1 MSFTAFRI
9 AALSGALLLFA
20 AAPSLAA
27 PEQSG
32 LPLPRFVSLRADK
45 ANLRAGPGD
54 QYPIQ
59 WIYQRPGMPLEV
71 VAEYFNWRRVRDW
84 QGTEGW
90 MHASVLTGRRYAM
103 VIGDGRTVR
112 SKPDA
117 AAPAMATVEPQVIAR
132 IRQCRAASPWCEVE
146 IKGIRGWLQRSSL
159 WGVYPDEVID

>member
-1 MSFTAFRI
+1 MVFTASRM
-9 AALSGALLLFA
+9 AALGMVLLLLA
-20 AAPSLAA
+20 TAPSRAA

-54 QYPIQ
+54 QYPIR
-59 WIYQRPGMPLEV
+59 WVYQRPGMPLEV

-103 VIGDGRTVR
+103 VNGDPRMLR

-117 AAPAMATVEPQVIAR
+117 TAPAVAAVEPEVIAR